1 MGINAGSCDPKKVPV
16 HARLR
21 ARLILITKS
30 QHMTNSEN
38 GAVPALNAA
47 WRPRRGLRRADAA
60 HYVGVSPSKFDR
72 LVADGRM
79 PPPIKLDGCTV
90 WDMRQLDR
98 AFDVL
103 AQETEDANP
112 WSQVTLQ

>member
-1 MGINAGSCDPKKVPV
+1 
-16 HARLR
+16 
-21 ARLILITKS
+21 
-30 QHMTNSEN
+30 MTNSEN

-47 WRPRRGLRRADAA
+47 WRPRRGLRRVDAA

-103 AQETEDANP
+103 AEETEDANQ

>member
-1 MGINAGSCDPKKVPV
+1 
-16 HARLR
+16 
-21 ARLILITKS
+21 
-30 QHMTNSEN
+30 MTNTEN
-38 GAVPALNAA
+38 GAVPNQNPL
-47 WRPRRGLRRADAA
+47 WRPRSLRRADAA
-60 HYVGVSPSKFDR
+60 HYIGVSPSKFDR

-79 PPPIKLDGCTV
+79 PAPIKLDGCTV

-103 AQETEDANP
+103 AEETEDANP